1 MASSGKPS
9 AAKASGWQ
17 SCEFCSK
24 QPAGD
29 SYDVFQDDGYEADY
43 SHLERPADSR
53 EQLIEML
60 TELKLHRC
68 PVCHTYY
75 LSSSESDPH
84 HYMSYTHSIGRI
96 SDKEALRE
104 LASIKTETAKQWL
117 TELRQKLRKR

>member
-1 MASSGKPS
+1 MASSAKPS

-29 SYDVFQDDGYEADY
+29 SYDVFQDNGYKADY

-53 EQLIEML
+53 EQLLEML
-60 TELKLHRC
+60 LDLNLHRC

-84 HYMSYTHSIGRI
+84 HYMSYTHSIGRV
-96 SDKEALRE
+96 SDEVALHE
-104 LASIKTETAKQWL
+104 LASIKTQTAEKWL
-117 TELRQKLRKR
+117 RELRAKPRKS

>member
-1 MASSGKPS
+1 VTDRDRGHVPDSSQQEAPDIMASTGKPS

-29 SYDVFQDDGYEADY
+29 SYDVFQDEGYEADY
-43 SHLERPADSR
+43 SHLETPADSR
-53 EQLIEML
+53 EQLLEML
-60 TELKLHRC
+60 TKLKLHRC

-84 HYMSYTHSIGRI
+84 HYMSYTHSMV
-96 SDKEALRE
+96 LR
-104 LASIKTETAKQWL
+104 L
-117 TELRQKLRKR
+117 